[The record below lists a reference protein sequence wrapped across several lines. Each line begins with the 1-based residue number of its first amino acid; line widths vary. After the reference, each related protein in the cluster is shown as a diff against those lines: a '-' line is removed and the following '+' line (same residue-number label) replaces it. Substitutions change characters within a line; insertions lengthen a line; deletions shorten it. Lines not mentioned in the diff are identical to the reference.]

1 MSLWDRPNGP
11 QTIAA
16 SSSAQAGL
24 NVQASLAAI
33 LPAILTLAA
42 TTETVVPNPENSA
55 IALIVPLPPNQP
67 SLEQTLFNVVATG
80 IVTTT
85 NSTNI
90 TIKLYQGTSL
100 TVGSDNLLGS
110 SGAIAVNT
118 TTANWAVKAELLY
131 DSVSG
136 KMTGSIRFLLNNTF
150 VAEIAVSTVV
160 TGISNAKNPVANFV
174 LSFISSAASGSNLTT
189 CQVTKFNAG

>member
-24 NVQASLAAI
+24 NVQAALAAI
-33 LPAILTLAA
+33 LPATLILAA
-42 TTETVVPNPENSA
+42 TTETVMPNPENTA
-55 IALIVPLPPNQP
+55 IALICPLPPNQP
-67 SLEQTLFNVVATG
+67 SLEQTLFNIVASG
-80 IVTTT
+80 YITTT

-90 TIKLYQGTSL
+90 TIKLYQGTST

-110 SGAIAVNT
+110 SGAIAQNT
-118 TTANWAVKAELLY
+118 ASAPFAVKAEMIY

-136 KMTGSIRFLLNNTF
+136 KLTGSIRFLVNNTF

-160 TGISNAKNPVANFV
+160 TGISNSKNPVANFV
-174 LSFISSAASGSNLTT
+174 VSFTSSAASGSNNTT
-189 CQVTKFNAG
+189 CVLTKFSAG